1 MRGIISPQ
9 FSKIKAEIFMEN
21 LSIFWQIFYAVIA
34 VYMFTWVYL
43 YWSMD
48 RIKDFAYDVFGYE
61 RGKTFV
67 ILCVFF
73 APITFVLD
81 FLFNIIKAIVEI
93 VYFFKEL

>member
-1 MRGIISPQ
+1 
-9 FSKIKAEIFMEN
+9 
-21 LSIFWQIFYAVIA
+21 
-34 VYMFTWVYL
+34 
-43 YWSMD
+43 MD
-48 RIKDFAYDVFGYE
+48 RIREFAYNVFGYE

-93 VYFFKEL
+93 VFFFKEL

>member
-1 MRGIISPQ
+1 
-9 FSKIKAEIFMEN
+9 MEN
-21 LSIFWQIFYAVIA
+21 LGIFWQIFYAVIT
-34 VYMFTWVYL
+34 VYIFTWIYL

-48 RIKDFAYDVFGYE
+48 RIKDFAYNVFGYE

-93 VYFFKEL
+93 VFFFKEL